1 MVIFNG
7 KYFSMDESLEIFG
20 GEELARVKTDIIRQ
34 KMDNL
39 FHYENEEVA
48 LKKFKENMEE
58 KNNELTKK
66 SELNT
71 KNVLITEDPKVVQK
85 MEHEHK

>member
-1 MVIFNG
+1 
-7 KYFSMDESLEIFG
+7 
-20 GEELARVKTDIIRQ
+20 
-34 KMDNL
+34 
-39 FHYENEEVA
+39 
-48 LKKFKENMEE
+48 MEE